1 MWGTTYI
8 STVSMYDYPT
18 VTIEQPLYVR
28 LCINHIRI
36 NAPEIFAQVNAPN
49 PTGTLVDAIG
59 QATLRL
65 LAEVDLPNN
74 ARFFG
79 AFDPDHGSRVDG
91 ESLLQLS

>member
-28 LCINHIRI
+28 LCITPIRTNVI
-36 NAPEIFAQVNAPN
+36 SAQVNAPN

>member
-1 MWGTTYI
+1 
-8 STVSMYDYPT
+8 MYDYPT

-28 LCINHIRI
+28 LCITYMLIWITMHQVRTVTKV
-36 NAPEIFAQVNAPN
+36 IFAHVNAPN